1 MENNIYYLVSAR
13 YGGKLK
19 IVLAESCQPIYK
31 KWFERHGA
39 TVAYWISTGKEATDN
54 LIIYDAAG
62 ERIKIPWTSIK
73 FCHLVR
79 INNG

>member
-1 MENNIYYLVSAR
+1 MDGIYFLVSAK

-19 IVLAESCQPIYK
+19 IVLSESCQSKYK
-31 KWFERHGA
+31 KWFERHGS
-39 TVAYWISTGKEATDN
+39 TVSYWISNGREAMDS
-54 LIIYDAAG
+54 LIIVDAAG
-62 ERIKIPWTSIK
+62 EVIEIPWTSIK